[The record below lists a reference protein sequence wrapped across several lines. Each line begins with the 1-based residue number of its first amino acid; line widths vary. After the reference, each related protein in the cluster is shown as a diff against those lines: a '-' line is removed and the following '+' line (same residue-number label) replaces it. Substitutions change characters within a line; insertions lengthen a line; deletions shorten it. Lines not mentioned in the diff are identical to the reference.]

1 MTQTGAPGDTPS
13 GETPRGGRNRSR
25 TASRVGAVQALFQ
38 IEQAGDNA
46 EAVVSQFTRHRLAT
60 GKASSGYAEG
70 LVPDADVR
78 LFTAIVRGSVAR
90 QKEIDAMVVDVLPS
104 SWPME
109 RLDPVL
115 RALLRAAGGE
125 LTAQDPAPSRV
136 IINEYMDVAHGFFSG
151 DEPRMLNGVL
161 DAMSRRIAGGEAA
174 PATPAADG
182 EPSVP

>member
-1 MTQTGAPGDTPS
+1 MTQTGAPAPDDTP
-13 GETPRGGRNRSR
+13 RNDRNRSR

-38 IEQAGDNA
+38 IEQGGDNA
-46 EAVVSQFTRHRLAT
+46 ENVVSQFTHHRLPT
-60 GKASSGYAEG
+60 GKTSLGYAEG
-70 LVPDADVR
+70 QVPDADIR

-90 QKEIDAMVVDVLPS
+90 QADIDAMVADVLPA
-104 SWPME
+104 SWPMD

-161 DAMSRRIAGGEAA
+161 DAMSRRIAGTDAA
-174 PATPAADG
+174 PATPAPGA
-182 EPSVP
+182 EPSAI

>member
-1 MTQTGAPGDTPS
+1 MTQT

-60 GKASSGYAEG
+60 GDAASGYAEG

-161 DAMSRRIAGGEAA
+161 DAMSRRIAGGEAGN
-174 PATPAADG
+174 ATPAVDAG
-182 EPSVP
+182 PSAS

>member
-1 MTQTGAPGDTPS
+1 MTQTGADAPT
-13 GETPRGGRNRSR
+13 GGRNRSR

-38 IEQAGDNA
+38 IEQAGDNP
-46 EAVVSQFTRHRLAT
+46 ETVVSQFTRHRLA
-60 GKASSGYAEG
+60 SGDAPSEYAEG
-70 LVPDADVR
+70 QVPDADVR

-90 QKEIDAMVVDVLPS
+90 REQIDAMVMDVLPS

-125 LTAQDPAPSRV
+125 LTAADPAPSRV

-151 DEPRMLNGVL
+151 EEPRMLNGVL
-161 DAMSRRIAGGEAA
+161 DTMARRIAGEAPRQAEASA
-174 PATPAADG
+174 PSAPDDG
-182 EPSVP
+182 PSAG